1 MKQDERSVQIT
12 LQAGSATETI
22 NADRAICTLP
32 CPAIGKI
39 FQDARLSDGKQRA
52 IREQN
57 YSRTVK
63 VFLQSRRRFWLK
75 DRFSGNVTADLP
87 IERLTSDPGTEV
99 DERGALTAYPI
110 GPYTAALERMTEE
123 ERVSAAF
130 GQARQIF
137 PELGASFEGGIAHCR
152 ELDPWQRGSFALHTP
167 GQMGFLDTLAYRE
180 GRIHFA
186 GGAYVGVDRMDA
198 GSARIGA
205 AGRAGN

>member
-1 MKQDERSVQIT
+1 VKQDERSVQIT

-137 PELGASFEGGIAHCR
+137 PELGASFEGGIAHCWG
-152 ELDPWQRGSFALHTP
+152 LDPWQRGFVRVAHAGPDGLP
-167 GQMGFLDTLAYRE
+167 G
-180 GRIHFA
+180 HA
-186 GGAYVGVDRMDA
+186 GVP
-198 GSARIGA
+198 
-205 AGRAGN
+205 GRADPFRR

>member
-22 NADRAICTLP
+22 NADRAI

-123 ERVSAAF
+123 ERVSA
-130 GQARQIF
+130 
-137 PELGASFEGGIAHCR
+137 GIW
-152 ELDPWQRGSFALHTP
+152 P
-167 GQMGFLDTLAYRE
+167 
-180 GRIHFA
+180 
-186 GGAYVGVDRMDA
+186 
-198 GSARIGA
+198 GA
-205 AGRAGN
+205 ADLSGTRGIVRGRDRTLPGARPVAAGIIRAAHAGPDGLPGHAGVPGRADPFRR